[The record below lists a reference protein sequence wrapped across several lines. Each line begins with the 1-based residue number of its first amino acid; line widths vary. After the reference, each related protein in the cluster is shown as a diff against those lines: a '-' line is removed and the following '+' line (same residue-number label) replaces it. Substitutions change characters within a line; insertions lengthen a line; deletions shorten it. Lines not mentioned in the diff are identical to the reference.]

1 MKSKKSKNKKFIA
14 ILLCMVLVLSSAIS
28 VFADET
34 GVDVQSETNELQG
47 ISEEQEVMAGQSGE
61 QLGQPE
67 AQPVQSVEAQP
78 VQTVEEQPVQTVEAQ
93 PVQPVEEQPAQT
105 VEAQPVQTVQTE
117 QEQQKEPK
125 SPEESKKSEAVQLR
139 QQVNLSGEKEI
150 TVVADLPEEA
160 FNAETSK
167 ISMEV
172 TPVSTEEDAI
182 VKLMKNAMTERTSL
196 GNYVMC
202 SVTFK
207 VDGVPT
213 EPEKAVSIHLQGTD
227 LNVQNV
233 KNATMFY
240 YNPAGSDEGNAEAEL
255 VTIIQRNDMIE
266 ALQNAGEPI
275 PDNFDELYDLSE
287 ITLNGDGT
295 AADIQMD
302 GRKNRIY
309 GCYVTE
315 EKSSDDSQTKEVVKK
330 HRKDSTNDVAE
341 TTAVYADT
349 VSNYSTGTSENALS
363 HEKYIKRN
371 SDGTYNI
378 TLNAS
383 GTVGTEV
390 NKKPVDIVLIV
401 DTSGS
406 MKENNKLRDTKNAIK
421 ALVDVFNGK
430 ADTVDAQYKL
440 VTFSDGASI
449 KTQTW
454 VTGNTLYNRYVRN
467 MEADGGTNYDKG
479 LSEGATAIR
488 SSTRE
493 GAKKVV
499 IFLTDGKPTFY
510 GDKPYN
516 CGADTSKKTLQAA
529 LRSAELISADDFYAV
544 GISLPG
550 SISVYENDDQP
561 YHRWGHG
568 GRVTET
574 ISGQTVLDRVKNK
587 VTATTKEAWNLGS
600 SSELSGKFS
609 AIAGDI
615 INIACSNVVI
625 TDRLSEY
632 VDVTAN
638 SKLKVK
644 VAVKA
649 GGSYRDKYEREF
661 GLSTVGDVMLDGK
674 KIATVSYDQGNKIA
688 SLTFVPSYE
697 LEEDYYYYLSIT
709 NVIPNNTAFEAYEES
724 KYGNVT
730 GDPATDEGNGGY
742 AAANRGTSSGQ
753 PGFRSNDAATVRY
766 VYKEQSKTE
775 SYAHPVVQVE
785 TIQVEKKWSGG
796 EPADG
801 TSILVQLLDKN
812 GQPVEGR
819 TIELNAS
826 NDWKGKF
833 IVEKADNYSVGELTS
848 EGDGTHLVVKEGGE
862 TTIDGITYQ
871 VSYVKDDS
879 GTWAITN
886 TKQSQTVRIIKQST
900 SGVNLKNAEFT
911 LTDGN
916 GETLKYTS
924 AEGGI
929 VFDGTLAHGTY
940 TLEEVKSPGGYLKLS
955 EKITIKVTKDN
966 VEVTGSDKVTCKMT
980 DDGVYEII
988 VKNEVL
994 SDLPNA
1000 GGTGSFYYI
1009 FSGIVLLLVAVGLY
1023 QNNKRKMRW
1032 Y

>member
-1 MKSKKSKNKKFIA
+1 M
-14 ILLCMVLVLSSAIS
+14 
-28 VFADET
+28 
-34 GVDVQSETNELQG
+34 
-47 ISEEQEVMAGQSGE
+47 
-61 QLGQPE
+61 
-67 AQPVQSVEAQP
+67 
-78 VQTVEEQPVQTVEAQ
+78 
-93 PVQPVEEQPAQT
+93 
-105 VEAQPVQTVQTE
+105 
-117 QEQQKEPK
+117 
-125 SPEESKKSEAVQLR
+125 
-139 QQVNLSGEKEI
+139 
-150 TVVADLPEEA
+150 
-160 FNAETSK
+160 
-167 ISMEV
+167 
-172 TPVSTEEDAI
+172 
-182 VKLMKNAMTERTSL
+182 
-196 GNYVMC
+196 
-202 SVTFK
+202 
-207 VDGVPT
+207 
-213 EPEKAVSIHLQGTD
+213 
-227 LNVQNV
+227 
-233 KNATMFY
+233 
-240 YNPAGSDEGNAEAEL
+240 
-255 VTIIQRNDMIE
+255 
-266 ALQNAGEPI
+266 
-275 PDNFDELYDLSE
+275 
-287 ITLNGDGT
+287 
-295 AADIQMD
+295 
-302 GRKNRIY
+302 
-309 GCYVTE
+309 
-315 EKSSDDSQTKEVVKK
+315 
-330 HRKDSTNDVAE
+330 
-341 TTAVYADT
+341 
-349 VSNYSTGTSENALS
+349 
-363 HEKYIKRN
+363 
-371 SDGTYNI
+371 
-378 TLNAS
+378 
-383 GTVGTEV
+383 
-390 NKKPVDIVLIV
+390 
-401 DTSGS
+401 
-406 MKENNKLRDTKNAIK
+406 
-421 ALVDVFNGK
+421 DVFNGK

-449 KTQTW
+449 KTQEW
-454 VTGNTLYNRYVRN
+454 VTGNNLYRYVRN
-467 MEADGGTNYDKG
+467 MEAKGGTNYDKG
-479 LSEGATAIR
+479 LSEGATAIG

-499 IFLTDGKPTFY
+499 IFLTDGQPTFY

-516 CGADTSKKTLQAA
+516 CGADTSKKTMEEA
-529 LRSAELISADDFYAV
+529 LKSATLISADDFYAV

-550 SISVYENDDQP
+550 KFPVYKNDGRM
-561 YHRWGHG
+561 YHEEGRHG
-568 GRVTET
+568 GDISEWL
-574 ISGQTVLDRVKNK
+574 SGQTVLDRVKNK
-587 VTATTKEAWNLGS
+587 VTATTKDAWNLGS
-600 SSELSGKFS
+600 SSELSDKFA

-615 INIACSNVVI
+615 TNIACSNVVM
-625 TDRLSEY
+625 TDKLSEY
-632 VDVTAN
+632 VDVTDN

-649 GGSYRDKYEREF
+649 GGSYSDKYEQEF
-661 GLSTVGDVMLDGK
+661 SLSTDGDVMLDGK

-724 KYGNVT
+724 EYGNVT

-753 PGFRSNDAATVRY
+753 PGFRSNAAATVSY

-796 EPADG
+796 EPEDG

-886 TKQSQTVRIIKQST
+886 TKQSQSVRIIKQST

-916 GETLKYTS
+916 GEPLKYTS

-929 VFDGTLAHGTY
+929 VFDDTLAHGTY

-966 VEVTGSDKVTCKMT
+966 VEVIGSDKVTCKMT

-1000 GGTGSFYYI
+1000 GGTGNFYYI

-1023 QNNKRKMRW
+1023 QNNKRKMR
-1032 Y
+1032 